1 MTPHLKKITAAGIL
15 VTLGII
21 FGDIGTSPL
30 YVFQTLLI
38 EGGKV
43 NQALV
48 LGSISCIFWTLTLQ
62 TTFKYIFI
70 TLQADNKGEGGIFSL
85 YALVRRYGK
94 WLAIPAIIGAGT
106 LLADGIITPPIS
118 VTSAIEGLN
127 NVPALSAAFVPGN
140 NLILG
145 IVIGI
150 MLLLFFFQQFGTKVV
165 GTAFGPVMLLWFL
178 MIGGLGLLQ
187 VMHDPGIFKALNPY
201 YGIRLL
207 IDHPKGFW
215 LLGAVFLCT
224 TGAEALYS
232 DLGHCGRRNI
242 QASWIFVKTTLVLN
256 YLGQGA
262 WVLMQPAGFDFKG
275 LNPFYQIVPN
285 PHLFMIPCV
294 VLATLATIIAS
305 QALISGSFTLISE
318 AVSMN
323 FWPRI
328 TIKYPSNI
336 RGQIYI
342 PSINWILCF
351 GCIAVSLYF
360 RTSEAMTAA
369 YGFSI
374 TIAML
379 MTTILMY
386 YFMRYVKHWPVW
398 LVTIILCAFLT
409 VEFSFFVANAVKIL
423 KRLFFLV
430 FEFGLIFTMYIWH
443 RARKINNRFLNFVDL
458 REHIPLLNALSAD
471 ESVAKYAGQLIYLTK
486 ANNSRHIEEKILYSI
501 MSRSPKRADT
511 YWFIHI
517 DTTDEPYTM
526 DYSVEQIEKGK
537 IIRVDFR
544 LGFRIQPRV
553 NVLFRKVIEDMLK
566 RNELDIISKYESLN
580 KFKIVSD
587 FRFVILEKFLSYNN
601 VFSLAESFILNSYFN
616 IKKLAQSDAKTF
628 GLDTS
633 ETHVEKIP
641 MVVNPVTSF
650 KLKRIDPHSGETV
663 PELVHA

>member
-1 MTPHLKKITAAGIL
+1 MDSHLKKLSAAGML

-30 YVFQTLLI
+30 YVFQVLLK
-38 EGGKV
+38 EGGHV
-43 NQALV
+43 DVPLV
-48 LGSISCIFWTLTLQ
+48 FGSISCVFWTLTLQ

-118 VTSAIEGLN
+118 VTSAIEGLSL
-127 NVPALSAAFVPGN
+127 VPALSHAIVPGN

-150 MLLLFFFQQFGTKVV
+150 LILLFFFQQFGTKIV
-165 GTAFGPVMLLWFL
+165 GSAFGPIMLCWFL
-178 MIGGLGLLQ
+178 MLSILGFMQILNY
-187 VMHDPGIFKALNPY
+187 PAIFHALNPM
-201 YGIRLL
+201 YGIHLL
-207 IDHPKGFW
+207 IDHPHGFW

-232 DLGHCGRRNI
+232 DLGHCGRKNI
-242 QASWIFVKTTLVLN
+242 QVTWMFVKTALMLN

-262 WVLMQPAGFDFKG
+262 WVLSQHELYNFEGV
-275 LNPFYQIVPN
+275 NPFFAIVP
-285 PHLFMIPCV
+285 HWFLIPSV
-294 VLATLATIIAS
+294 IIATMATIIAS

-323 FWPRI
+323 FWPKI
-328 TIKYPSNI
+328 TIKYPTNI

-342 PSINWILCF
+342 PSINWLLCI

-360 RTSEAMTAA
+360 KTAEAMTAA

-386 YFMRYVKHWPVW
+386 YFMRYVKHWPIW
-398 LVTIILCAFLT
+398 LVAIIASIFIF
-409 VEFSFFVANAVKIL
+409 VELSFFIANSVKIV

-430 FEFGLIFTMYIWH
+430 FEVGLIFTMFIWFK
-443 RARKINNRFLNFVDL
+443 ARKITNRFLTFIDL
-458 REHIPLLNALSAD
+458 KEQIPILKALSED
-471 ESVAKYAGQLIYLTK
+471 QLIPKYCTHLIYLTK
-486 ANNSRHIEEKILYSI
+486 ANNSRQIEQKIIYSI
-501 MSRSPKRADT
+501 FSRKPKRADV

-517 DTTDEPYTM
+517 DIVDEPYTM
-526 DYSVEQIEKGK
+526 EYMVEELEEDK
-537 IIRVDFR
+537 IIRVEFR

-553 NVLFRKVIEDMLK
+553 NVLFRKVVEDMVANK
-566 RNELDIISKYESLN
+566 EIDITSRYDSLN
-580 KFKIVSD
+580 KFNLAAD
-587 FRFVILEKFLSYNN
+587 FRFVIMEKFLSYENEFN
-601 VFSLAESFILNSYFN
+601 LKDGFILRSYFA
-616 IKKLAQSDAKTF
+616 IKKLALSDTKAF

-633 ETHVEKIP
+633 ETSVEKIP
-641 MVVNPVTSF
+641 LIVKPVTSIH
-650 KLKRIDPHSGETV
+650 LKRIMPPRTAEAG
-663 PELVHA
+663 VH

>member
-1 MTPHLKKITAAGIL
+1 MNPHIRKLSAGGVL

-30 YVFQTLLI
+30 YTLQTLLK
-38 EGGKV
+38 EGGRAD
-43 NQALV
+43 QFMV
-48 LGSISCIFWTLTLQ
+48 LGAISCVFWTLTLQ

-70 TLQADNKGEGGIFSL
+70 TLQADNRGEGGIFSL
-85 YALVRRYGK
+85 FALVRRYGK

-127 NVPALSAAFVPGN
+127 LVPALSNVIIPGH
-140 NLILG
+140 G
-145 IVIGI
+145 IVLIIVIAI
-150 MLLLFFFQQFGTKVV
+150 MILLFFFQQFGTNIV
-165 GTAFGPVMLLWFL
+165 GSAFGPIMLIWFAML
-178 MIGGLGLLQ
+178 ALLGGAQ
-187 VMHDPGIFKALNPY
+187 IIQYPQIFKAFNPM
-201 YGIRLL
+201 YGYHLL
-207 IDHPKGFW
+207 VEHPNGFW

-232 DLGHCGRRNI
+232 DLGHCGRKNI
-242 QASWIFVKTTLVLN
+242 QVSWMFVKTALLLN

-262 WVLMQPAGFDFKG
+262 WVLRQVNPALLKDV
-275 LNPFYQIVPN
+275 NPFFAIVP
-285 PHLFMIPCV
+285 HGFVIPAV
-294 VLATLATIIAS
+294 AIATMATIIAS

-360 RTSEAMTAA
+360 KTSEAMTAA

-386 YFMRYVKHWPVW
+386 YFMRYVKHWPLW
-398 LVTIILCAFLT
+398 IVTIILCMFLT
-409 VEFSFFVANAVKIL
+409 VEFSFFVANAIKIV
-423 KRLFFLV
+423 KRLFFV
-430 FEFGLIFTMYIWH
+430 AFEVGLIFTMYIWY
-443 RARKINNRFLNFVDL
+443 RARKINNRFLTFVDL
-458 REHIPLLNALSAD
+458 KEQIPMLHALSED
-471 ESVAKYAGQLIYLTK
+471 KSISKYATHLIYLTK
-486 ANNSRHIEEKILYSI
+486 ANNSKQIEQKIIYSI
-501 MSRSPKRADT
+501 FSRKPKRASV

-517 DTTDEPYTM
+517 ERTDEPFTM
-526 DYSVEQIEKGK
+526 EYSVQELEEDRV
-537 IIRVDFR
+537 IRVEFR
-544 LGFRIQPRV
+544 LGFRIQPRI
-553 NVLFRKVIEDMLK
+553 NVLFRRVVQEMVA
-566 RNELDIISKYESLN
+566 NEGLDITSRYPSLKKYNLAA
-580 KFKIVSD
+580 D
-587 FRFVILEKFLSYNN
+587 FQFVILEKFLSYENE
-601 VFSLAESFILNSYFN
+601 FSAKEGFILNSYFA
-616 IKKLAQSDAKTF
+616 IKRLAQSDAKAF

-633 ETHVEKIP
+633 ETRIEKIP
-641 MVVNPVTSF
+641 LVVTPVTSF
-650 KLKRIDPHSGETV
+650 SLKKVAPVTSS
-663 PELVHA
+663 